1 MTIYKHLSIGR
12 LFAAYV
18 VAATSVNA
26 STEESIFLRRTPTVD
41 ESAVADFTI
50 TCQTDRIVFVQN
62 QTTSIDRTCT
72 ISSFGAFTKNID
84 LSCGGSSLSL
94 AGVDCNVS
102 PSSIAITHDT
112 DTFNKDVTVTIQT
125 TGDMLVA
132 TQEGK
137 MLITAAYGDDERS
150 THIPV
155 LISSDH
161 QSTERE
167 LLQDLTS
174 METEDGVDY
183 TRGSLTDFFLLSGQS
198 NMVGHTTSR
207 ESLGKDETYWLRL
220 KSIIDAGGD
229 PAVMENDLFTVIRE
243 EQLARKINAPES
255 VDITLANETMKL
267 YSKGLLND
275 LDTPLDL
282 GR

>member
-1 MTIYKHLSIGR
+1 MTKYKHLSIGS
-12 LFAAYV
+12 LFASWV
-18 VAATSVNA
+18 VAASSVTA
-26 STEESIFLRRTPTVD
+26 STEESIFLRRTQTVD
-41 ESAVADFTI
+41 KSTVADFTI

-62 QTTSIDRTCT
+62 QATSIDRTCT
-72 ISSFGAFTKNID
+72 ISSFGLFTKNIE
-84 LSCGGSSLSL
+84 LSCGGSL

-112 DTFNKDVTVTIQT
+112 DTFNKDVTVTIET
-125 TGDMLVA
+125 TGVVA
-132 TQEGK
+132 TQDGK
-137 MLITAAYGDDERS
+137 MLITASYDEDERS

-167 LLQDLTS
+167 LRQDLTS

-198 NMVGHTTSR
+198 NMVGHTTSGQ
-207 ESLGKDETYWLRL
+207 SLGKDESYWLRL
-220 KSIIDAGGD
+220 KSILDAGGD
-229 PAVMENDLFTVIRE
+229 PAVMENDMFTVIRE
-243 EQLARKINAPES
+243 EQLARKTNAPES

-267 YSKGLLND
+267 YNKGLLND
-275 LDTPLDL
+275 LDTPLNL